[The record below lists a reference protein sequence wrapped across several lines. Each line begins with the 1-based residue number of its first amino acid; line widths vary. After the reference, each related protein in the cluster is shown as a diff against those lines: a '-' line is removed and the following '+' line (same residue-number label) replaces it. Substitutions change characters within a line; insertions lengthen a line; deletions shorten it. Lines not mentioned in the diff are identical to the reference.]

1 VADAHHRRNAGWRA
15 ITVAATK
22 AALARDHA
30 RAKIPVVI
38 SLSLLGASL
47 RVLGLLLLGLFLLP
61 LGSHAL
67 WWMAR
72 GGGAADWSVADWSS
86 AGLLSPPRASDPA
99 LVRVYAARVG
109 RWRGI
114 FAHHSWIVVKADG
127 AARYTRYDVVGWGM
141 PVRTDGWAA
150 DGRWFG
156 NDPQTVLA
164 LDGDDAARAIPAIRA
179 AVADYPY
186 RALGTYQAW
195 PGPNS
200 NSFTAHVLARL
211 PEPRVTLPPT
221 ALGKDWA
228 PPGRIVERTPS
239 GTGIRLTLGGYA
251 GLTVG
256 WVEGIEVN
264 LLGLVAGLDLRRP
277 AIKLPGWGRIGTV

>member
-1 VADAHHRRNAGWRA
+1 MRRHPPP
-15 ITVAATK
+15 ATT
-22 AALARDHA
+22 APLVRCGRRTD
-30 RAKIPVVI
+30 IPSVI
-38 SLSLLGASL
+38 SLSVLGAAL
-47 RVLGLLLLGLFLLP
+47 RGLCLVLLALFLIP

-67 WWMAR
+67 WWMMR
-72 GGGAADWSVADWSS
+72 GGGAADWSAADWSS
-86 AGLLSPPRASDPA
+86 AGLLRPPRASDPA

-114 FAHHSWIVVKADG
+114 FAHHSWIVVKAAG
-127 AARYTRYDVVGWGM
+127 APRHTRYDVVGWGL

-164 LDGDDAARAIPAIRA
+164 LDGEEAARAIPAIRA

-200 NSFTAHVLARL
+200 NSFAAHVLARL
-211 PEPRVTLPPT
+211 PDAGATLPPT
-221 ALGKDWA
+221 ALGKDWT
-228 PPGRIVERTPS
+228 PPGRILERTPS
-239 GTGIRLTLGGYA
+239 GTGLRVSFGGYA
-251 GLTVG
+251 GVTLG

-277 AIKLPGWGRIGTV
+277 AIKLPGWGRIGT

>member
-1 VADAHHRRNAGWRA
+1 MIVD
-15 ITVAATK
+15 ATK
-22 AALARDHA
+22 AALARGLA

-38 SLSLLGASL
+38 SLSLLGAIF
-47 RVLGLLLLGLFLLP
+47 RVFCLLLLGLFLLP

-72 GGGAADWSVADWSS
+72 GGGAADWAVADWSS
-86 AGLLSPPRASDPA
+86 AGLLRPPKASDPA

-114 FAHHSWIVVKADG
+114 FAHHSWIVVKPDG

-164 LDGDDAARAIPAIRA
+164 LDGDDAARSIPSIRA

-211 PEPRVTLPPT
+211 PEAQAILPPT
-221 ALGKDWA
+221 AMGKDWA

-239 GTGIRLTLGGYA
+239 GTGIRLTFSGYA

-256 WVEGIEVN
+256 WVEGIELN

-277 AIKLPGWGRIGTV
+277 AIKLPGWGRIGTA